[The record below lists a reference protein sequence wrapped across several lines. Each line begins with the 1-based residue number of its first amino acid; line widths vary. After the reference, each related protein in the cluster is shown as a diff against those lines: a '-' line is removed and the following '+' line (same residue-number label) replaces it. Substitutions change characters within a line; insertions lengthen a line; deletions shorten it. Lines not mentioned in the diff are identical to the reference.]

1 METAFAGLRSTF
13 LRNCVSSPH
22 YIFSRSLTRSVPM
35 SHARSAS
42 GIKSCR
48 LDNLFDNYGF
58 CQAEALLIKLVYTSH
73 QVYYTCA
80 RGSKLGRSHRQG
92 ARSAIQATGLCY
104 AWLTTALHRA
114 RLLSVFAPIVAK
126 IDNIVRRAHPPVIL
140 NRPSKSFE

>member
-1 METAFAGLRSTF
+1 MLGCAALLYVIAFLLLITF
-13 LRNCVSSPH
+13 FLAHSHVASQC
-22 YIFSRSLTRSVPM
+22 PM
-35 SHARSAS
+35 RARSAS

-48 LDNLFDNYGF
+48 FDNLFDNYGF

-140 NRPSKSFE
+140 NRPSASKSFE